1 MSKRKR
7 SSYDICQKC
16 GARVKPQ
23 NISGHMKN
31 MHGADTSNTASHRN
45 RNLTIAVVLI
55 LVIAVLSYSSIS
67 IKSTPAT
74 SEQPASRQ
82 LASDAQESVAR
93 IPVSEVS
100 IPVSEVSTSAKWYTY
115 DSDGLKV
122 RYFLVKG
129 TDGKIHLG
137 TDACDVCYK
146 NKKGYTQDGNVLTC
160 NNCGKTFAINNL
172 GVENLSGGCWPSY
185 IPMKIENNNLIIQRT
200 DLNAKQFMF
209 K

>member
-1 MSKRKR
+1 MAKR
-7 SSYDICQKC
+7 SSYDTCQKC
-16 GARVKPQ
+16 GASVKPE
-23 NISGHMKN
+23 NISKHMRN
-31 MHGADTSNTASHRN
+31 LHGTDTSNAVSHRN
-45 RNLTIAVVLI
+45 RNLIIGVVLI
-55 LVIAVLSYSSIS
+55 VVIVVLSYNSVF

-74 SEQPASRQ
+74 SEQPVSKQ
-82 LASDAQESVAR
+82 LAADAQESAIR
-93 IPVSEVS
+93 IP
-100 IPVSEVSTSAKWYTY
+100 ISEVSTSAKWYTY
-115 DSDGLKV
+115 DSDGLEV

-160 NNCGKTFAINNL
+160 NNCGKIFAINNL

-185 IPMKIENNNLIIQRT
+185 IPMKIENNNVIIQRT

>member
-1 MSKRKR
+1 MAKRNGN
-7 SSYDICQKC
+7 SYDICQKC

-31 MHGADTSNTASHRN
+31 MHSADIGNTASHRN
-45 RNLTIAVVLI
+45 RNLTIGVVLI
-55 LVIAVLSYSSIS
+55 LVIAALSYSSIS

-74 SEQPASRQ
+74 SEQPTSGQ

-93 IPVSEVS
+93 

-146 NKKGYTQDGNVLTC
+146 NKKGYKQDGNVLTC
-160 NNCGKTFAINNL
+160 INCEKTFAINNL

-185 IPMKIENNNLIIQRT
+185 IPMKIENNNVIIQKT
-200 DLNAKQFMF
+200 DLDAKQYLF

>member
-1 MSKRKR
+1 M
-7 SSYDICQKC
+7 
-16 GARVKPQ
+16 KPQ

-31 MHGADTSNTASHRN
+31 MHSADIGNTASHRN
-45 RNLTIAVVLI
+45 RNLTIGVVLI
-55 LVIAVLSYSSIS
+55 LVIAALSYSSIS

-74 SEQPASRQ
+74 SEQPTSGQ
-82 LASDAQESVAR
+82 LASDAQESVAG
-93 IPVSEVS
+93 

-146 NKKGYTQDGNVLTC
+146 NKKGYKQDGNVLTC
-160 NNCGKTFAINNL
+160 NNCEKTFAINNL

-185 IPMKIENNNLIIQRT
+185 IPMKIENNNVIIQKT
-200 DLNAKQFMF
+200 DLDAKQYLF